1 MKKQLID
8 AKGCSAIPFTPF
20 TEDDRIDTDTL
31 ETQIDWICRT
41 GATSIA
47 TPMMVSEFM
56 ALSPAERKLMIRI
69 PAEVN
74 QGRLLLIANVAAM
87 NIPEAIDYTE
97 YAEKMGAD
105 AVIAMVPWAGGLDY
119 DGARAYFEAIAQ
131 ATSLPVIIQNTQL
144 SNGFSMSLDDVVR
157 LCETFPNVSWV
168 KQEVPPAPVTLE
180 RLAQKKSSAIEGLI
194 SGFGSFYAPLDIAA
208 GANATISSCQFA
220 DLIQRVWDL
229 FFAGQET
236 EARALHNRI
245 LPALQAETL
254 YGWKYGKEILM
265 RRGVLKNSLCRNT
278 CAPLSPV
285 AKNEIDILYKQVE
298 PLFCL

>member
-20 TEDDRIDTDTL
+20 TEDDRIDVYTL
-31 ETQIDWICRT
+31 EKEIDWICRT

-56 ALSPAERKLMIRI
+56 ALSAEERKQMIRI
-69 PAEVN
+69 PVEVN
-74 QGRLLLIANVAAM
+74 QGRLLVIANVAAM
-87 NIPEAIDYTE
+87 NIPDAVAYTE
-97 YAEKMGAD
+97 YAEKTGVD
-105 AVIAMVPWAGGLDY
+105 AVIAMVPWAGGLDF
-119 DGARAYFEAIAQ
+119 DGACAYFKAIAQ
-131 ATSLPVIIQNTQL
+131 ATELPVIIQNTQL

-157 LCETFPNVSWV
+157 LCEMYPNVSWV

-180 RLAQKKSSAIEGLI
+180 RLARKNSPAIEGLI

-208 GANATISSCQFA
+208 GANATISSCHFA
-220 DLIQRVWDL
+220 DVVQQVWNL
-229 FFAGQET
+229 FFAGSEE

-254 YGWKYGKEILM
+254 YGWKYGKEILL

-285 AKNEIDILYKQVE
+285 AQREIDILYEQVA
-298 PLFCL
+298 PLFQL